1 MYNKENSFNWL
12 EKEHKEEYF
21 TLSNFKTFN
30 IGNQYEK
37 LEEDYFQQG
46 EFLRKYALHLSKE
59 NSFQFSSKTIKEVA
73 FKIQELVEEFV
84 IQIPEIRKEFEF
96 AEKITNKFY
105 NDYDDYDY
113 DDYCF
118 AESCFREKSRNL
130 QKLLIAQ
137 VVEYFH
143 NRF

>member
-1 MYNKENSFNWL
+1 MMYNKENSFNWL
-12 EKEHKEEYF
+12 EKDHEEEYF

-30 IGNQYEK
+30 IGFEYEK
-37 LEEDYFQQG
+37 LEEDYFKQG
-46 EFLRKYALHLSKE
+46 EFFRKYALQLSRE
-59 NSFQFSSKTIKEVA
+59 NYFQFSSKTIKEVA

-84 IQIPEIRKEFEF
+84 IEIPEIRKEFEI
-96 AEKITNKFY
+96 AEKKANQFY
-105 NDYDDYDY
+105 DNYDDYDDYS
-113 DDYCF
+113 F
-118 AESCFREKSRNL
+118 AESCFLETSRNF

>member
-30 IGNQYEK
+30 IGYEYEK
-37 LEEDYFQQG
+37 LEEDYFKQG
-46 EFLRKYALHLSKE
+46 EFLRKYALHLSRE
-59 NSFQFSSKTIKEVA
+59 NNFQFSSKTIKEVA

-84 IQIPEIRKEFEF
+84 IQLPEIKKEFEF
-96 AEKITNKFY
+96 AEKNINQFY
-105 NDYDDYDY
+105 DDYDDYD
-113 DDYCF
+113 DYSF
-118 AESCFREKSRNL
+118 AENCFYGTSRGF

-137 VVEYFH
+137 AVEYFH
-143 NRF
+143 NRY